1 MPSTA
6 DAKGEGVLCL
16 VSVSSRSKTPVVL
29 PFSTHARNNATT
41 YALLKDAPTA
51 IIYVDAVIAIKF
63 TMSQAK
69 HEVKGYKTFYKVPKE
84 VHEHIL
90 GEVSL
95 FNA

>member
-1 MPSTA
+1 MA
-6 DAKGEGVLCL
+6 E
-16 VSVSSRSKTPVVL
+16 RSGTNRIPVK
-29 PFSTHARNNATT
+29 NT
-41 YALLKDAPTA
+41 YAILKDAPTT
-51 IIYVDAVIAIKF
+51 IIYVDAIIAIKF

-69 HEVKGYKTFYKVPKE
+69 HKVKGYNIVYKVPKE